1 MRRYGQREPAARR
14 TAASMDALVRLGRT
28 KMPRLSASQRAMLE
42 RWAPLVLALT
52 TQGRWSSGDRARL
65 LQLILAK
72 AGPSER
78 DFQHRLLRHKR
89 LGALLGC

>member
-1 MRRYGQREPAARR
+1 
-14 TAASMDALVRLGRT
+14 
-28 KMPRLSASQRAMLE
+28 MPRHSASQRAMFQ

-52 TQGRWSSGDRARL
+52 AQGRWSAGDRVRL

-78 DFQHRLLRHKR
+78 DFQQQLLRHKR
-89 LGALLGC
+89 LRALLGC